1 MPLSEHEQRML
12 DEIERALYAEDPKF
26 ASAVRQNDLK
36 AHRRRRLTRSLLV
49 FAVGVG
55 LLVAGVI
62 TTAPLLGALG
72 FVLMLLAGLALAR
85 GITRSSRRESAAPG
99 PRMQRPKAA
108 ASDGGWRERFE
119 GRWKRRFD
127 DPDR

>member
-26 ASAVRQNDLK
+26 ASSVRQNDLK
-36 AHRRRRLTRSLLV
+36 SHRRRHLVRSAFV
-49 FAVGVG
+49 FVVGVS

-62 TTAPLLGALG
+62 TPAPVLGVLG

-85 GITRSSRRESAAPG
+85 GIARASKREG
-99 PRMQRPKAA
+99 PSTPRFERPKAS
-108 ASDGGWRERFE
+108 ASGEGWRDRFE
-119 GRWKRRFD
+119 ERWKHRWD
-127 DPDR
+127 DRDR